1 MADFGRVAP
10 GEMLGAANL
19 AAGQATVAWLLARGL
34 VAEIEALRRRLPG
47 PLVVP
52 GVEELFGA
60 LGVAADDAGTAADAL
75 AESDLRAHD
84 GLGLLHEVYLAAER
98 ADVPLRRLAQLTL
111 GVSTHGSDIAAIRRA
126 ERAAVALLAGIFH
139 EPASLADDGAHFVA
153 TSIEGW
159 RVEIAGAICR
169 MIIEQDWEIIIET
182 GTMTIGI
189 SYLLSGDLVVSTG
202 GSTPM
207 LWSDPVRVVDVVDR
221 VLDMIDGPAVP
232 QVSVRPTS
240 NQPTTSTGSQRHGSG
255 RSSR

>member
-34 VAEIEALRRRLPG
+34 VAEIEALRRGLPG

-60 LGVAADDAGTAADAL
+60 IGVAADDAGTAADAL
-75 AESDLRAHD
+75 AATDLRARD

-111 GVSTHGSDIAAIRRA
+111 GVSTHGGDIAAIRRA

-153 TSIEGW
+153 ASIDGW

-169 MIIEQDWEIIIET
+169 LIIEQDWEIIIET

-189 SYLLSGDLVVSTG
+189 SYRPSGDLVVSTG
-202 GSTPM
+202 ESAPM
-207 LWSDPVRVVDVVDR
+207 LWSDPVRVIDVVDQ
-221 VLDMIDGPAVP
+221 VLDMSDGPGIP
-232 QVSVRPTS
+232 QVSVRPT
-240 NQPTTSTGSQRHGSG
+240 TSTGSHLHGSG

>member
-19 AAGQATVAWLLARGL
+19 AAGQATVTWLLARGL
-34 VAEIEALRRRLPG
+34 VAEIEALRRNLPA
-47 PLVVP
+47 PLVIP

-60 LGVAADDAGTAADAL
+60 IGVAADDAGTAADAL
-75 AESDLRAHD
+75 AASDLSAHD

-111 GVSTHGSDIAAIRRA
+111 GVSTHGGDIAAIRRA
-126 ERAAVALLAGIFH
+126 ERAAVALLAGILH

-153 TSIEGW
+153 TSIDGW

-169 MIIEQDWEIIIET
+169 LIIEQDWEIIIET

-189 SYLLSGDLVVSTG
+189 SYLPSGDLVVSTG
-202 GSTPM
+202 GSATM
-207 LWSDPVRVVDVVDR
+207 LWSDPVRVIDVVDQ
-221 VLDMIDGPAVP
+221 VLDIVDGPGVP
-232 QVSVRPTS
+232 QVSVRPT
-240 NQPTTSTGSQRHGSG
+240 TSTGTHRHGSG
-255 RSSR
+255 RSPR